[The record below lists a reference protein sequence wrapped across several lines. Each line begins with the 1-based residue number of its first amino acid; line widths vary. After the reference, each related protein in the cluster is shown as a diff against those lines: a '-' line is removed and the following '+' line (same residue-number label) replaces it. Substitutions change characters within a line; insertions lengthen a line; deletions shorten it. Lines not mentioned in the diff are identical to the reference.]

1 MKEKNESLRDRMGRS
16 RREKKGQHTE
26 LMEILD
32 LKTVLTVLRW
42 FCSKCFRTQKTDN
55 SQQNVSP
62 TRQSEHIKKLNSQ
75 LLCLRPILFA
85 KINRCTA
92 VMMTQTILR
101 ENLIIQNTSRLDI
114 WTKPIREAD
123 MPEVRFKKSSTNI
136 WCFRRKQ
143 QHCIRK
149 GQKRLPCLWL
159 RPFCNIQTQQYSNP
173 KGKPN
178 FRIGFWWKEIIQKMK
193 ITILWW
199 DRVWC
204 KDLRAEA
211 WSCADYDITKTKKC
225 KSTMTCVRLP
235 FAQHQNNHIFLSWK
249 KPSVK
254 SNRNGP
260 THHFSKRNRFLYFHH
275 EEEKKR
281 SPIQNARR
289 VDICSCAVSRPLSK
303 MLDT

>member
-1 MKEKNESLRDRMGRS
+1 MSTTASSGLIQKSHRSRPCSRGGVKETKPSIDECYVRLLLNHLRNSDISPDLHSSKAGNGVQNDQNTKMTFKMKEKNESLRDRMGRS

-136 WCFRRKQ
+136 
-143 QHCIRK
+143 
-149 GQKRLPCLWL
+149 
-159 RPFCNIQTQQYSNP
+159 
-173 KGKPN
+173 
-178 FRIGFWWKEIIQKMK
+178 
-193 ITILWW
+193 
-199 DRVWC
+199 
-204 KDLRAEA
+204 
-211 WSCADYDITKTKKC
+211 
-225 KSTMTCVRLP
+225 
-235 FAQHQNNHIFLSWK
+235 
-249 KPSVK
+249 
-254 SNRNGP
+254 
-260 THHFSKRNRFLYFHH
+260 
-275 EEEKKR
+275 
-281 SPIQNARR
+281 
-289 VDICSCAVSRPLSK
+289 
-303 MLDT
+303 